1 MKKFF
6 IGIFILLALAAGLF
20 FFVENRGNNKQSDM
34 YEGLS
39 FLYEDKLVDKKDYY
53 RQEDGQ
59 LYISYDFIK
68 ENIDK
73 NINFNESENKVYINN
88 SKGSKVLPL
97 DSKQANFSGHKVI
110 LRSPVKKIDGKLM
123 LPIESFIYDYNFD
136 LRYDKDNKSYV
147 LDNLSVSHKI
157 ATTTTD
163 VNLREMS
170 KKRSKLIKKV
180 PKNSQ
185 VFLYDQENSYYRVR
199 EYNGYAGYVH
209 KDYLDN
215 ITEIPPHELN
225 TQAKKPLN
233 ITWDYTYAGH
243 SEDKIANIKNIPGVD
258 IIIPTRFSI
267 MNGNGDLID
276 RGNIDYVNRYRAMG
290 IDVWG
295 YLDNSFDAE
304 ITNKA
309 LSNENSRKKIIDKT
323 VELCKKYGMKGL
335 NIDFEGFKISDR
347 DLFTTF
353 VKELSEKAKSENI
366 MISVDVTPQIS
377 SDVTKEPYDRKALAE
392 ICDLVVIMAY
402 DQHWSSS
409 EKSGSVAEYPWV
421 EGSIN
426 VLFKSIPRDKMILGV
441 PLYSRLWCEKNG
453 KVSSKAISMDQTNNI
468 IGSKGLTPKWNDEC
482 GQFYVEFNEGDALYK
497 IWLEEKNSLALKTSL
512 VNKYKLRGIASWRLG
527 FETFDIWDA
536 INNEIKDLKY

>member
-147 LDNLSVSHKI
+147 LDNLSIFHKI

-258 IIIPTRFSI
+258 IIIPTWFSI

>member
-97 DSKQANFSGHKVI
+97 DSKQANFSGHKII

-147 LDNLSVSHKI
+147 LDNLSISHKI

-225 TQAKKPLN
+225 TQAKKTLK
-233 ITWDYTYAGH
+233 H
-243 SEDKIANIKNIPGVD
+243 
-258 IIIPTRFSI
+258 
-267 MNGNGDLID
+267 
-276 RGNIDYVNRYRAMG
+276 
-290 IDVWG
+290 
-295 YLDNSFDAE
+295 YLG
-304 ITNKA
+304 
-309 LSNENSRKKIIDKT
+309 LH
-323 VELCKKYGMKGL
+323 LCWTL
-335 NIDFEGFKISDR
+335 
-347 DLFTTF
+347 
-353 VKELSEKAKSENI
+353 
-366 MISVDVTPQIS
+366 
-377 SDVTKEPYDRKALAE
+377 
-392 ICDLVVIMAY
+392 
-402 DQHWSSS
+402 
-409 EKSGSVAEYPWV
+409 
-421 EGSIN
+421 
-426 VLFKSIPRDKMILGV
+426 
-441 PLYSRLWCEKNG
+441 
-453 KVSSKAISMDQTNNI
+453 
-468 IGSKGLTPKWNDEC
+468 
-482 GQFYVEFNEGDALYK
+482 
-497 IWLEEKNSLALKTSL
+497 
-512 VNKYKLRGIASWRLG
+512 
-527 FETFDIWDA
+527 
-536 INNEIKDLKY
+536 